1 VTVMMTNN
9 NCTCNGT
16 IEWFA
21 SVSFATMAC
30 RRKERNFFLLF
41 RVFFFSSSS
50 SSSRVATKVTHY
62 MTASSKTQECIAQM
76 LTSKPMY
83 KESKCMW
90 GYITWCKSCIV
101 IKPCV
106 CVCVRAPKT

>member
-9 NCTCNGT
+9 NFTCNGT
-16 IEWFA
+16 IERFA

-30 RRKERNFFLLF
+30 RRKERNFFLLL
-41 RVFFFSSSS
+41 RVFFSFSSSFS
-50 SSSRVATKVTHY
+50 FSKATTKVTHY
-62 MTASSKTQECIAQM
+62 MTTSSKTQECIAQM

-83 KESKCMW
+83 KENKCMW

-106 CVCVRAPKT
+106 CVCACS